1 MDLLAVSL
9 LVFIRIFSVT
19 MTAPILGS
27 NAVAFRTRLA
37 VAMAMVLL
45 VMPLIQV
52 PQVLLTNVADGI
64 DGAGEASFLAGKLF
78 QLALGEATIGIALG
92 LSVSIMFG
100 AAAAAGTVVSQMAG
114 MNIGD
119 QPASDPVAG
128 GSGPLARLFSVLSLA
143 AFAVIGGPAIVM
155 SAVADTFVHLPLGTQ
170 LATAALPGLM
180 GELLQQSF
188 MLTLRAVGP
197 VVVCLLASNIV
208 IGIISRTYPQMN
220 LLGIGLTSNMVVM
233 MGAVF
238 LTVSGTVWLFV
249 DDVKPTLDW
258 TQQRLQE
265 AVVEPAVA
273 ADEDAFFPVRQA
285 SFEAFNQPAWTPEAN
300 VGGTR

>member
-1 MDLLAVSL
+1 
-9 LVFIRIFSVT
+9 

-52 PQVLLTNVADGI
+52 PQFLLDDGLADGVEQ
-64 DGAGEASFLAGKLF
+64 GSLLAGNLF
-78 QLALGEATIGIALG
+78 QLALGEATIGLALG

-170 LATAALPGLM
+170 LATNALPGLM

-258 TQQRLQE
+258 TQQHLQE
-265 AVVEPAVA
+265 AVVQPAFA
-273 ADEDAFFPVRQA
+273 GDKDAVFPVRQA
-285 SFEAFNQPAWTPEAN
+285 SFDVD
-300 VGGTR
+300 VGGKR

>member
-1 MDLLAVSL
+1 
-9 LVFIRIFSVT
+9 

-52 PQVLLTNVADGI
+52 PQVLLTDGLI
-64 DGAGEASFLAGKLF
+64 DGAGQGSALAGKLF
-78 QLALGEATIGIALG
+78 QLALGEATIGLALG

-170 LATAALPGLM
+170 LAGGTLPGLM

-197 VVVCLLASNIV
+197 VVVCLLVSNIV

-258 TQQRLQE
+258 TQQHLRE
-265 AVVEPAVA
+265 AVVEPVTVG
-273 ADEDAFFPVRQA
+273 DQDAFFPVRQA
-285 SFEAFNQPAWTPEAN
+285 TWTQD
-300 VGGTR
+300 VSHGGTR

>member
-1 MDLLAVSL
+1 
-9 LVFIRIFSVT
+9 

-27 NAVAFRTRLA
+27 NAVAVRTRLA

-52 PQVLLTNVADGI
+52 PQALLADGVI
-64 DGAGEASFLAGKLF
+64 DGAGQGSFLAGKLF
-78 QLALGEATIGIALG
+78 QLALGEATIGLALG

-119 QPASDPVAG
+119 QPAADPVAG

-170 LATAALPGLM
+170 LEAGALPGLM

-197 VVVCLLASNIV
+197 VVVCLLVSNIV

-238 LTVSGTVWLFV
+238 LTVGGTVWLFV

-258 TQQRLQE
+258 TQQHLQE
-265 AVVEPAVA
+265 SIAG
-273 ADEDAFFPVRQA
+273 DHDAIFPVRQA
-285 SFEAFNQPAWTPEAN
+285 SFEVDQPAWTPESN
-300 VGGTR
+300 VGGVR

>member
-1 MDLLAVSL
+1 
-9 LVFIRIFSVT
+9 

-27 NAVAFRTRLA
+27 NAVAVRTRLG

-45 VMPLIQV
+45 VMPLVQV
-52 PQVLLTNVADGI
+52 PQVLLTDGV
-64 DGAGEASFLAGKLF
+64 GQGSFLAGKLF
-78 QLALGEATIGIALG
+78 QLALGEATIGLALG

-128 GSGPLARLFSVLSLA
+128 GAGPLARLFSILSLA

-170 LATAALPGLM
+170 LSGGALPGLM

-197 VVVCLLASNIV
+197 VVVCLLVSNIV

-220 LLGIGLTSNMVVM
+220 LLGIGLTSNMAVM

-238 LTVSGTVWLFV
+238 LTVGGTVWLFV

-258 TQQRLQE
+258 TQQHLQE
-265 AVVEPAVA
+265 AVVQPEAVG
-273 ADEDAFFPVRQA
+273 DEDALFPVRQA
-285 SFEAFNQPAWTPEAN
+285 SYEANQPAWRPEAN

>member
-1 MDLLAVSL
+1 MDLLAVCL

-27 NAVAFRTRLA
+27 NAVAARTRLA

-52 PQVLLTNVADGI
+52 PQALLGDGLSDEQGQGSLI
-64 DGAGEASFLAGKLF
+64 AGKLF
-78 QLALGEATIGIALG
+78 QLALGEATIGLALG

-128 GSGPLARLFSVLSLA
+128 GSGPLARLFSMLSLA

-170 LATAALPGLM
+170 LVAGALPGLM

-197 VVVCLLASNIV
+197 VVVCLLVSNV
-208 IGIISRTYPQMN
+208 VISR
-220 LLGIGLTSNMVVM
+220 IS
-233 MGAVF
+233 
-238 LTVSGTVWLFV
+238 
-249 DDVKPTLDW
+249 PTW
-258 TQQRLQE
+258 
-265 AVVEPAVA
+265 
-273 ADEDAFFPVRQA
+273 
-285 SFEAFNQPAWTPEAN
+285 N
-300 VGGTR
+300 VTCIKI

>member
-1 MDLLAVSL
+1 MGLLAVCL

-52 PQVLLTNVADGI
+52 PQFLLDDGLADGVEQ
-64 DGAGEASFLAGKLF
+64 GSLLAGKLF
-78 QLALGEATIGIALG
+78 QLALGEATIGLALG

-170 LATAALPGLM
+170 LATNALPGLM

-258 TQQRLQE
+258 TQQHLQE
-265 AVVEPAVA
+265 AVVQPAFVG
-273 ADEDAFFPVRQA
+273 DEDAAFPVRQA
-285 SFEAFNQPAWTPEAN
+285 SFDVN

>member
-1 MDLLAVSL
+1 
-9 LVFIRIFSVT
+9 

-27 NAVAFRTRLA
+27 NAVAIRTRLG

-45 VMPLIQV
+45 VMPLIHV
-52 PQVLLTNVADGI
+52 PEVLLNDVADGI
-64 DGAGEASFLAGKLF
+64 DGAGQERLVVGKLF
-78 QLALGEATIGIALG
+78 QLALGEATIGLALG

-119 QPASDPVAG
+119 QPASDPVSG

-170 LATAALPGLM
+170 LGAGALPGLM

-197 VVVCLLASNIV
+197 VVVCLLVSNIV

-220 LLGIGLTSNMVVM
+220 LLGIGLTSNMAVM

-258 TQQRLQE
+258 TQQNLQE
-265 AVVEPAVA
+265 AVVNPAVVG
-273 ADEDAFFPVRQA
+273 DEDAFFPVRQA
-285 SFEAFNQPAWTPEAN
+285 SFEAGQTAWKSESN

>member
-1 MDLLAVSL
+1 VGLLAVCL

-52 PQVLLTNVADGI
+52 PQFLLDDGLADGVEQ
-64 DGAGEASFLAGKLF
+64 GSLLAGKLF
-78 QLALGEATIGIALG
+78 QLALGEATIGLALG

-170 LATAALPGLM
+170 LATNALPGLM

-258 TQQRLQE
+258 TQQHLKE
-265 AVVEPAVA
+265 AVVQPAFA
-273 ADEDAFFPVRQA
+273 GDEDAAFPVRQA
-285 SFEAFNQPAWTPEAN
+285 SFDVN

>member
-1 MDLLAVSL
+1 MDLLAVCL

-27 NAVAFRTRLA
+27 NAVAIRTRLS
-37 VAMAMVLL
+37 VAIAMVLL

-52 PQVLLTNVADGI
+52 PQVLLI
-64 DGAGEASFLAGKLF
+64 DDVGQGGFLAGKLF
-78 QLALGEATIGIALG
+78 QLALGEATIGLALG

-143 AFAVIGGPAIVM
+143 AFAVIGGPALVM

-170 LATAALPGLM
+170 LATDTLPGLM
-180 GELLQQSF
+180 GDLLQQSF

-197 VVVCLLASNIV
+197 VVVCLLVSNIV

-220 LLGIGLTSNMVVM
+220 LLGLGLTSNMVVM

-258 TQQRLQE
+258 TQQHLRE
-265 AVVEPAVA
+265 AVIEPAVTSN
-273 ADEDAFFPVRQA
+273 EGPLFPVRQA
-285 SFEAFNQPAWTPEAN
+285 SFEANQSDWMTEAN

>member
-1 MDLLAVSL
+1 
-9 LVFIRIFSVT
+9 

-27 NAVAFRTRLA
+27 NAVAARTRLA

-52 PQVLLTNVADGI
+52 PEVLLTN
-64 DGAGEASFLAGKLF
+64 GAVETAETGAVGESGFLAGKLF
-78 QLALGEATIGIALG
+78 QLALGEATIGLALG

-170 LATAALPGLM
+170 LATDALPGLM

-197 VVVCLLASNIV
+197 VVVCLLVSNIV

-220 LLGIGLTSNMVVM
+220 LLGIGLTSNMAVM

-238 LTVSGTVWLFV
+238 LTVGGTVWLFV

-258 TQQRLQE
+258 TQQHLQE
-265 AVVEPAVA
+265 AVVAPSDSS
-273 ADEDAFFPVRQA
+273 DEDAFFPVRQA
-285 SFEAFNQPAWTPEAN
+285 TWTQDVPD
-300 VGGTR
+300 GGTR

>member
-1 MDLLAVSL
+1 VDLLAVCL
-9 LVFIRIFSVT
+9 LVFVRIFSVT

-37 VAMAMVLL
+37 VAMAMLLL

-52 PQVLLTNVADGI
+52 PQDLLGNGI
-64 DGAGEASFLAGKLF
+64 DVTNGAGEGSLLAGRLF
-78 QLALGEATIGIALG
+78 QLALGEATIGLALG

-119 QPASDPVAG
+119 QPASDPVSG

-170 LATAALPGLM
+170 LATVALPELM

-197 VVVCLLASNIV
+197 VVVCLLVSNIV

-220 LLGIGLTSNMVVM
+220 LLGMGLTSNMVVM

-238 LTVSGTVWLFV
+238 LTVGGTVWLFV
-249 DDVKPTLDW
+249 NDVKPTLDW
-258 TQQRLQE
+258 TQQHLQD
-265 AVVEPAVA
+265 VVIEPANS
-273 ADEDAFFPVRQA
+273 DEDNFFPVRQA
-285 SFEAFNQPAWTPEAN
+285 TWTQEPQP
-300 VGGTR
+300 GGRR

>member
-1 MDLLAVSL
+1 MDLLAVCL

-27 NAVAFRTRLA
+27 NAVAVRTRLC

-52 PQVLLTNVADGI
+52 PQVLQADGS
-64 DGAGEASFLAGKLF
+64 GQGSLLAGKLF
-78 QLALGEATIGIALG
+78 QLALGEATIGLALG

-119 QPASDPVAG
+119 QPANDPVSG

-143 AFAVIGGPAIVM
+143 AFAVIGGPAMVM

-170 LATAALPGLM
+170 LAADTLPDLVGD
-180 GELLQQSF
+180 LLQQSF

-197 VVVCLLASNIV
+197 VVVCLLVSNIV

-220 LLGIGLTSNMVVM
+220 LLGMGLTSNMVVM
-233 MGAVF
+233 MGSVF

-258 TQQRLQE
+258 TQQHLRE
-265 AVVEPAVA
+265 AVVEPTAINKEA
-273 ADEDAFFPVRQA
+273 TLFPVRQA
-285 SFEAFNQPAWTPEAN
+285 SFEAYRSFRMTEDN
-300 VGGTR
+300 VGGLDE

>member
-1 MDLLAVSL
+1 VELLAVCL

-52 PQVLLTNVADGI
+52 PQVLLTDGLI
-64 DGAGEASFLAGKLF
+64 DGAGQGSALAGKLF
-78 QLALGEATIGIALG
+78 QLALGEATIGLALG

-170 LATAALPGLM
+170 LAGGTLPGLM

-197 VVVCLLASNIV
+197 VVVCLLVSNIV

-258 TQQRLQE
+258 TQQHLRE
-265 AVVEPAVA
+265 AVVEPVTVG
-273 ADEDAFFPVRQA
+273 DQDAFFPVRQA
-285 SFEAFNQPAWTPEAN
+285 TWTQD
-300 VGGTR
+300 VSHGGTR

>member
-1 MDLLAVSL
+1 
-9 LVFIRIFSVT
+9 

-27 NAVAFRTRLA
+27 NAVAVRTRLG

-52 PQVLLTNVADGI
+52 PQILLADVAEGI

-78 QLALGEATIGIALG
+78 QLALGEATIGLALG

-143 AFAVIGGPAIVM
+143 AFAVIGGPAVVM

-170 LATAALPGLM
+170 LAASALPELV

-197 VVVCLLASNIV
+197 VVVCLLVSNIV

-265 AVVEPAVA
+265 AVVQPVA
-273 ADEDAFFPVRQA
+273 ASDEDTFFPVRQT
-285 SFEAFNQPAWTPEAN
+285 SFETNQPVWTPEVN